1 MNKNRLLLI
10 ILIMSFL
17 AACKGNEN
25 EVKNSPLYEG
35 IELTIAVVG
44 EEPKIRE
51 KHIIF
56 ETIHLEDLKK
66 ENLSETY
73 DAVFIMKEHLSAAAK
88 ASFAKI
94 YTSSTLPFFFIETE
108 KSYIPFVEET
118 NYEAFPDVKSGNYA
132 YGYYQVN
139 KEEGRYWGY
148 GLYNDTVNEVNVMD
162 VYTRIF
168 ETIQDV
174 ERGVY

>member
-1 MNKNRLLLI
+1 
-10 ILIMSFL
+10 MSFL

-51 KHIIF
+51 KQIIF
-56 ETIHLEDLKK
+56 ETINLEDLKQD
-66 ENLSETY
+66 NLFETY
-73 DAVFIMKEHLSAAAK
+73 DAVFIMKEHLSATAK

-94 YTSSTLPFFFIETE
+94 YTSATLPFIFIETE
-108 KSYIPFVEET
+108 KSYIPFVEEKT
-118 NYEAFPDVKSGNYA
+118 NYEAFPDVKSGDYA

-168 ETIQDV
+168 ETIEDV
-174 ERGVY
+174 ERGEY

>member
-1 MNKNRLLLI
+1 
-10 ILIMSFL
+10 MSFL

-56 ETIHLEDLKK
+56 ETINVKDLKQ